1 MAKSDPIWEIRPTYL
16 DSNLTWFDFF
26 RKSNWSEF
34 VSTQTRTTQN
44 PRWPEI
50 RQLKIRL
57 DLNPN
62 DPKLEMTRDQAIWS
76 PTWSKPE
83 WPKIQDDLRSN
94 DPKPNLIRTR
104 ITRSMPERP
113 KIWDY
118 PRLEN
123 PKFDLIRLVL
133 HIYIYN
139 YFEIMPYK
147 Y

>member
-1 MAKSDPIWEIRPTYL
+1 MAKSDPIWEIRPTCL

-26 RKSNWSEF
+26 QKVKLIWICLDPDTNDSKSKM
-34 VSTQTRTTQN
+34 TRDQTTQN
-44 PRWPEI
+44 PTRSE
-50 RQLKIRL
+50 
-57 DLNPN
+57 PN

-118 PRLEN
+118 PRLDN
-123 PKFDLIRLVL
+123 PKSDLIRLVL
-133 HIYIYN
+133 HIYIYI
-139 YFEIMPYK
+139 YI
-147 Y
+147 